1 MTLLRESFKTTRRP
15 LSIFFFIYK
24 SKTTYFFW
32 PNKRLW
38 KAYFVLEKTIKKK
51 KNERE
56 IFLLIDFFFFYNC
69 RLLWEKCIIFH
80 LNNVLFLYHIP
91 HNWKIIRVQIV
102 RIGIYS
108 RHKKNR
114 MEGGNEFHLNDNFA
128 RKQNKMRY
136 IFEFKNIIVSN
147 LNYPIFKNFINIWHC
162 L

>member
-38 KAYFVLEKTIKKK
+38 KAYFVLEKTNKKK
-51 KNERE
+51 TKNKKTSVR
-56 IFLLIDFFFFYNC
+56 FSYWSTFFFFYNC

-108 RHKKNR
+108 RHKKKSHGR
-114 MEGGNEFHLNDNFA
+114 W
-128 RKQNKMRY
+128 KW
-136 IFEFKNIIVSN
+136 ISFK
-147 LNYPIFKNFINIWHC
+147 W
-162 L
+162 